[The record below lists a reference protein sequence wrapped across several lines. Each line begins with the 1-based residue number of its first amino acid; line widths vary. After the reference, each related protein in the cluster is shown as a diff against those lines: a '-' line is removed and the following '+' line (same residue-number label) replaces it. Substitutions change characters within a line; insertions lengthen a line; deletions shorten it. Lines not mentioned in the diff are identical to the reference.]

1 MTWNCK
7 VRWPFMDGS
16 RKNCSRFIYVGFT
29 GWKTIMNHLNH
40 HQSWFHNLSRHRCP
54 VCSNFSRHQN
64 GYVAKLTVKL
74 TRNRSN
80 HTGSIHQLRETPG
93 KCTEVSMV
101 GKGWGVRLTG
111 SRDWRICWIKWG
123 RLILSQGWLIRKIVL
138 EGRIM
143 AVGLGIRLRM
153 SRISLST
160 DTILI
165 NHRCSRQNEATSCH
179 FALMVIISKPSESR

>member
-16 RKNCSRFIYVGFT
+16 RKNCSRFIYVGTT
-29 GWKTIMNHLNH
+29 GSKTTMNHLNH
-40 HQSWFHNLSRHRCP
+40 RQNWFHNPSHHRYP
-54 VCSNFSRHQN
+54 VCWNFSRHQN
-64 GYVAKLTVKL
+64 VYVAKLTVKL

-80 HTGSIHQLRETPG
+80 HTRSIHRWRETQG

-101 GKGWGVRLTG
+101 GRGWGVRLTG
-111 SRDWRICWIKWG
+111 SRDWRIYWIKWG
-123 RLILSQGWLIRKIVL
+123 RLTRSRGWLIRKTVW

-153 SRISLST
+153 SRILWN
-160 DTILI
+160 IGIIPI

-179 FALMVIISKPSESR
+179 FALMAITSKP